1 MEQKPET
8 EFVDFG
14 YEKIPADEKNDRVAT
29 VFSTISTRY
38 DVMNDLMSLGLHRV
52 FKRMV
57 IEMSST
63 RAGDRV
69 LDLAGGT
76 GDLSALFAPVVGS
89 TGQVVLADINAPM
102 MEVGRDQ
109 LLNKGLTEVAFCQA
123 NAEFLPFAEASFN
136 CISMGFGLRNVTHK
150 EVALREMCRVLKP
163 GGRLL
168 VLEFSK
174 PQNKLLEAGYS
185 GFQALWPAFGK
196 LITGDASPYSY
207 LVESIRMHPGQQ
219 ALKQMI
225 EDAGFETVQY
235 HNLLNGIVSIHRAT
249 KAQN

>member
-1 MEQKPET
+1 MKQDPET

-14 YEKIPADEKNDRVAT
+14 YEKIPASEKNGRVES
-29 VFSTISTRY
+29 VFRSISARY
-38 DVMNDLMSLGLHRV
+38 DVMNDLMSLGMHRI

-57 IEMSST
+57 IEMSAT
-63 RAGDRV
+63 RPGDRV

-76 GDLSALFAPVVGS
+76 GDLAALFVPVVGDS
-89 TGQVVLADINAPM
+89 GQVVLADINAPM

-109 LLNKGLTEVAFCQA
+109 LLNKGVSGVEFCQA
-123 NAEFLPFAEASFN
+123 NAEFLPFAKASFH

-150 EVALREMCRVLKP
+150 EVALLEMHRVLKP

-168 VLEFSK
+168 ILEFSK
-174 PQNKLLEAGYS
+174 PENKLVEAGYS

-196 LITGDASPYSY
+196 LITGDSGPYSY
-207 LVESIRMHPGQQ
+207 LVESIKVHPNQQ

-225 EDAGFETVQY
+225 EDAGFETVQF

-249 KAQN
+249 KAQS

>member
-1 MEQKPET
+1 MEQDQET

-14 YEKIPADEKNDRVAT
+14 YEKIPASEKNGRVES
-29 VFSTISTRY
+29 VFRSISARY
-38 DVMNDLMSLGLHRV
+38 DIMNDLMSFGLHRV

-57 IEMSST
+57 IEMSAT
-63 RAGDRV
+63 RTGDSV

-76 GDLSALFAPVVGS
+76 GDLAALFAPVVGDS
-89 TGQVVLADINAPM
+89 GQVVLADINAPM
-102 MEVGRDQ
+102 MVVGRDQ
-109 LLNKGLTEVAFCQA
+109 LLNKGVTGVEFCQA
-123 NAEFLPFAEASFN
+123 NAEFLPFGDASFH

-150 EVALREMCRVLKP
+150 EIALQEMYRVLKP
-163 GGRLL
+163 GGCLL

-174 PQNKLLEAGYS
+174 PENKLVEAGYS

-196 LITGDASPYSY
+196 LITGDSKPYSY
-207 LVESIRMHPGQQ
+207 LVESIKVHPGQR

-225 EDAGFETVQY
+225 EDAGFETVQF